1 MKKWVAAAVALLLV
15 AGGFYFG
22 SPYLAVRALQTAA
35 AEGDKD
41 ALEQKVDFPAVRES
55 LKSQMSAA
63 LMTKMQTD
71 PEMKDNPFA
80 ALGAALL
87 PTMINGMVDAFVT
100 PDAIAAMVRGQ
111 KPSEKA
117 TSGSNPDI
125 ASETEW
131 VGLDR
136 FRVKLRNTKTDE
148 EGPSLLFERRGFASW
163 KLIKMELPPT
173 LFDKPR
179 PA

>member
-1 MKKWVAAAVALLLV
+1 MKKWVAVAVALLLI

-22 SPYLAVRALQTAA
+22 SPYLAVRSLQAA
-35 AEGDKD
+35 AAGGDKD

-63 LMTKMQTD
+63 LMAKIQTD
-71 PEMKDNPFA
+71 PAMKDNPFA

-87 PTMINGMVDAFVT
+87 PTMINGMVDALVT
-100 PDAIAAMVRGQ
+100 PDAIAAAVRGQ
-111 KPSEKA
+111 KPGEKA
-117 TSGSNPDI
+117 KLEANPDL

-136 FRVKLRNTKTDE
+136 FRVKSRNTKTDE

-173 LFDKPR
+173 LFDNPKPV
-179 PA
+179 